1 MARNNVV
8 NFLLNV
14 QANASG
20 VAGVLNGVTKQLT
33 SVQKAASTA
42 LTGPGRQSAT
52 PQTSSPTNNSVSR
65 ELGPIQPYTQ
75 RAAEVLNTVVP
86 QMIADADK
94 VASYIS
100 KRLPA
105 GISEAATK
113 MKAVEITYASESVQR
128 AVDAAEKKVAA
139 EKEALD
145 KVARLTEKKAVL
157 QGKYNRARVNK
168 PKYAAELTV
177 TEGELKKATGDY
189 EKAAK
194 ERLNATKKV
203 EAEISKVVKNAASA
217 NSAARRE
224 ETKDAIAEAKKL
236 NAEKKNSEG
245 KASQMG
251 AQYKQVANAIKTSF
265 SAAGSAIKSMAGVVE
280 ASANSVR
287 YITQGISE
295 AGRALLYSV
304 AIPAGA
310 ALTKS
315 TMFAVEFESA
325 MTRVRKTT
333 GLTKREI
340 AELGAFAQEFSQY
353 TPTNQVGIA
362 EYMEQIGQL
371 GVYSVNG
378 LKRLAV
384 VSEKLSASTDID
396 SKEVALSI
404 GRIANAFGYNL
415 NTEQGVK
422 NVERLASVVN
432 LLENTTASSA
442 GEIITAMEDV
452 AAVGN
457 MLKIPEQKLA
467 AIVATMISSG
477 TEASTAGTQL
487 TRWYTTIIRKTE
499 EFAKIMD
506 GYTNEVGES
515 YEDMESVLNK
525 INVDPV
531 GALTDAIDAL
541 YRTGDDERAQ
551 KLANFFEV
559 SGQVGGKVAV
569 LAGSYNNLKDAIKA
583 ASAEWENGTSLNEEY
598 NIAVMTTDSHLK
610 ALKNNLSMLANTVGS
625 VLLPVITKGTEYAI
639 PLIQMLAK
647 SFSSLD
653 RKTQLLIIG
662 VPLLV
667 AVLTPVLLL
676 FGQLGHAA
684 SLMMM
689 GVLTS
694 FGAVGKVVTSVSR
707 LLFSALP
714 ALISSLTTAGGAAA
728 GLTGIGSSLLG
739 LVGPIAAVIAV
750 IGGAIFAIKSL
761 QAAGVDI
768 SKFFLDL
775 ATKAQKWGE
784 NFSKMIGNGI
794 LGGGVRFVAT
804 AASKVAKMIA
814 RFFESHS
821 PPETG
826 PLSTIDQWGRSLMA
840 TYLEGFALADFSI
853 LSDVAGTIRRMLDIS
868 HVLGEIGEE
877 AIVPALR
884 QAKTDIANLIVT
896 FNKTGEVAADVLGKI
911 ASNFG
916 ALGKDVQHLIE
927 LWLDYEK
934 IQRRI
939 AELEK
944 AKKKTLWIYDDEIA
958 KISQMNISAEQKA
971 ELMRQAMYN
980 RDQELR
986 TIEKQ
991 LKIEEENAAAAKEK
1005 LDWQKAFIDAQLD
1018 DLELLKDIKKATQDV
1033 ADIMSGLS
1041 FPMPDPQEGGEAV
1054 EEITGYFNDLQEAID
1069 GARGKLAYFFMG
1081 FRGEE
1086 FSPQDRKLI
1095 RDDDPEAY
1103 KEISNLYDMG
1113 KDAAKAWENFSGILD
1128 GFNNG
1133 PLAGL
1138 ISGSSGLK
1146 DSPLF
1151 KLFGGGKEEGS
1162 KEQGGG
1168 PLSEDSQ
1175 FMRSLANARV
1185 QIELFKVSFGGLL
1198 VTLGPLASVL
1208 FGLLGAVIGTAINF
1222 IVGAFSVFMD
1232 VQLLLQGTVVNFI
1245 AILGGLGQIIKGIF
1259 TGNVGEIIDGISK
1272 TITSFLTLLLGFAR
1286 QTLLIL
1292 VRGGGV
1298 LVDAALGILG
1308 GLITAVVSLFLGDE
1322 AGKAVGEWFAKARTE
1337 VERIFGGIVTWVEE
1351 RAGYLLGVINGVKEA
1366 FAGIKDRVPGGT
1378 QQTSNSG
1385 TVKLPGTAGMS
1396 INLARERGMAT
1407 GGIAMGPTHALIAE
1421 GGEPEVVSPLSKLP
1435 QLFSELYGDMHFKE
1449 EPAQTIQININNPS
1463 VRNDQDIE
1471 KIARQVERALSRRAS
1486 NSMRM
1491 GTT

>member
-33 SVQKAASTA
+33 NVQAAASTA
-42 LTGPGRQSAT
+42 LTGSGRQSAA
-52 PQTSSPTNNSVSR
+52 PQVSPGSNNVSR
-65 ELGPIQPYTQ
+65 EFGPIQPYTQ
-75 RAAEVLNTVVP
+75 RAAEALNTVVP
-86 QMIADADK
+86 QMLADADK
-94 VASYIS
+94 VASYVS

-105 GISEAATK
+105 GLSEATAK
-113 MKAVEITYASESVQR
+113 MRAVEIAYASESVQR
-128 AVDAAEKKVAA
+128 ATDTAEKKITA
-139 EKEALD
+139 EKEALN
-145 KVARLTEKKAVL
+145 KVAQLIEKKATL
-157 QGKYNRARVNK
+157 QGQHKRARVNK
-168 PKYAAELTV
+168 PKYAAELAV
-177 TEGELKKATGDY
+177 NETELEKANKAY
-189 EKAAK
+189 EKASK
-194 ERLNATKKV
+194 ERLIATQKV
-203 EAEISKVVKNAASA
+203 EKEISKVVKGAIAENT
-217 NSAARRE
+217 AARRE
-224 ETKDAIAEAKKL
+224 ETKEAIDAAKKL
-236 NAEKKNSEG
+236 AAEKKNSAG
-245 KASQMG
+245 KASHMG
-251 AQYKQVANAIKTSF
+251 TQYKQVANSIKTSF
-265 SAAGSAIKSMAGVVE
+265 SAAGSVIRSLTGIVE

-304 AIPAGA
+304 AIPTGA
-310 ALTKS
+310 AITKS
-315 TMFAVEFESA
+315 TMYAINFEAA

-333 GLTKREI
+333 GLTKKEI
-340 AELGAFAQEFSQY
+340 ADLGAFAQEFSQY
-353 TPTNQVGIA
+353 TPTDQIGIA

-371 GVYSVNG
+371 GVHSVNG

-384 VSEKLSASTDID
+384 VSEKLASATDID

-404 GRIANAFGYNL
+404 GRIANAFGYDL
-415 NTEQGVK
+415 NSESGVK

-515 YEDMESVLNK
+515 YTDMESVLNK
-525 INVDPV
+525 INTDPV

-559 SGQVGGKVAV
+559 SGHVGGKVAV
-569 LAGSYNNLKDAIKA
+569 LAGSYRNLKDAINA
-583 ASAEWENGTSLNEEY
+583 VSAEWENGTSLNEEY
-598 NIAVMTTDSHLK
+598 NIAVMTTESHVS
-610 ALKNNLSMLANTVGS
+610 ALKNNLSMLANTIGS

-647 SFSSLD
+647 SFTSLD
-653 RKTQLLIIG
+653 KKTQLLIIG
-662 VPLLV
+662 IPLLV

-676 FGQLGHAA
+676 FGQLGHAS
-684 SLMMM
+684 SLMAM

-728 GLTGIGSSLLG
+728 GLAGAGTSLMG

-768 SKFFLDL
+768 SRFFLDL
-775 ATKAQKWGE
+775 SAKALKWGE

-794 LGGGVRFVAT
+794 LGGGVRFVAV

-840 TYLEGFALADFSI
+840 TYLEGFALADFGI

-884 QAKTDIANLIVT
+884 QAKTDISNLIVT
-896 FNKTGEVAADVLGKI
+896 FNKTGEVAADVLGRI

-939 AELEK
+939 ADLEK

-1041 FPMPDPQEGGEAV
+1041 FPTPDIAETSEPV
-1054 EEITGYFNDLQEAID
+1054 EELVGYFNDLQEAID
-1069 GARGKLAYFFMG
+1069 GARGKLSYFFMG

-1095 RDDDPEAY
+1095 RDDDPDAY
-1103 KEISNLYDMG
+1103 KEISNLYDLG
-1113 KDAAKAWENFSGILD
+1113 KDAAKTWENFSGILE
-1128 GFNNG
+1128 GFNSG

-1138 ISGSSGLK
+1138 ISGSSSLK

-1151 KLFGGGKEEGS
+1151 KLFGGNKEKGS
-1162 KEQGGG
+1162 QDEGGG

-1175 FMRSLANARV
+1175 FMRSLANARE

-1198 VTLGPLASVL
+1198 VTLGPVAGVL

-1232 VQLLLQGTVVNFI
+1232 VQLLLQGTVMNFI
-1245 AILGGLGQIIKGIF
+1245 GILGGLGQIIGGIF
-1259 TGNVGEIIDGISK
+1259 SGNVQQIIDGISK
-1272 TITSFLTLLLGFAR
+1272 TLVSFFTLLLTIAK
-1286 QTLLIL
+1286 QTLLIF
-1292 VRGGGV
+1292 VRGAGV
-1298 LVDAALGILG
+1298 LVDAALGIVG
-1308 GLITAVVSLFLGDE
+1308 GLITAVVSLFMGNE
-1322 AGKAVGEWFAKARTE
+1322 AGKALGEWFGRARTD
-1337 VERIFGGIVTWVEE
+1337 VEKVFGGIISWVEE
-1351 RAGYLLGVINGVKEA
+1351 KAGYLLGIINGVRDA
-1366 FAGIKDRVPGGT
+1366 FEGVKSRVEGAKSPTG
-1378 QQTSNSG
+1378 SSG
-1385 TVKLPGTAGMS
+1385 TKIPGTAGMT
-1396 INLARERGMAT
+1396 IDFIRDRGMAT
-1407 GGIAMGPTHALIAE
+1407 GGIAMGPTRALIGE

-1435 QLFSELYGDMHFKE
+1435 QLFSDLYGEGHFRE
-1449 EPAQTIQININNPS
+1449 DPPAQTVQININNPS
-1463 VRNDQDIE
+1463 VRSDQDIE
-1471 KIARQVERALSRRAS
+1471 KIARQVERALSRKAS